1 MADLQHD
8 VLPSAS
14 IHEPKHITLNS
25 TSATGNV
32 ITNSSSTTGE
42 SEYRRLTQL
51 DLDDLEVL
59 WMIQEFD
66 GSVQQTHYLPATFS
80 GDITSW
86 SGIVNISVAAGS
98 NTYELQIDGVQVTSS
113 PITFTTSS
121 GTGGDA
127 GDIVSAT
134 TTAAFSFVNDS
145 VITVV
150 NTSTA
155 NTETALDIRFV
166 ITCKRT

>member
-8 VLPSAS
+8 NVPSS
-14 IHEPKHITLNS
+14 SVHEPKHITLNS

-32 ITNSSSTTGE
+32 ITNSSSTTAE

-86 SGIVNISVAAGS
+86 SGIVNISVAGGS
-98 NTYELQIDGVQVTSS
+98 NTYELQIGGVQVTSS
-113 PITFTTSS
+113 PITFTTGS

-145 VITVV
+145 EITIV
-150 NTSTA
+150 NTSKA